1 MSASEQKVLLSA
13 LSRLQLRADET
24 ILLVIATK
32 TRQDEGTFLGEVLEQ
47 EPAFAQEWKCFGK
60 SRAVLRVH
68 RKDALETSAALL
80 QTLAEDVGI
89 DARVALP
96 GAHALTLAVALAQA
110 EESYAAGRCF
120 YPNQPIYRYED
131 LVLERLLLCLPTD
144 AAKVFVQQSLGD
156 LAHGLNPDLQA
167 TLQTFFREDL
177 SLTEAA
183 KQLYLHRNS
192 ISYRLEKVRQASG
205 RDVRHFQDAVLVYL
219 GLLLSE
225 RVRHQGAF

>member
-1 MSASEQKVLLSA
+1 MSASEQKAFLSA
-13 LSRLQLRADET
+13 ASRLQLCADET
-24 ILLVIATK
+24 IVLVISTK
-32 TRQDEGTFLGEVLEQ
+32 TRQGEGSFLGEVLEQ
-47 EPAFAQEWKCFGK
+47 EPVYVQEWQCFGK
-60 SRAVLRVH
+60 SRALLRVP
-68 RKDALETSAALL
+68 RKDALETAAALL

-96 GAHALTLAVALAQA
+96 GVEAPTLAIALAQA
-110 EESYAAGRCF
+110 EESYAAGRRF
-120 YPNQPIYRYED
+120 YPNQPIYRYEA
-131 LVLERLLLCLPTD
+131 LVLERLLLCLPPAAAD
-144 AAKVFVQQSLGD
+144 AFVQQTLGD
-156 LAHGLNPDLQA
+156 LASGLSPDLQS

-205 RDVRHFQDAVLVYL
+205 RDVRHFQDAVVVYL

-225 RVRHQGAF
+225 AVRHQGAF